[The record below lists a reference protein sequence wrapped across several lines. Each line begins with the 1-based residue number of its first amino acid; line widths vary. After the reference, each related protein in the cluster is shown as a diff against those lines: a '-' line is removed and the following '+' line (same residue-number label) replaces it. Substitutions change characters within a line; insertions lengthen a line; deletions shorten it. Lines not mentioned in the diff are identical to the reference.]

1 MASLNAA
8 IKYQNS
14 IGLKRLRAAYD
25 AAIQRYTEA
34 LLAGV
39 DDRTA
44 QHELDAACEKG
55 DNDYTEAIGNI
66 AGEVSSTDLD
76 TALENEAVTVAT
88 PENAVVADA
97 RLADE
102 HEQNQC
108 NFIVVAE
115 VVE

>member
-1 MASLNAA
+1 MAALDMAF
-8 IKYQNS
+8 KYQTS
-14 IGLKRLRAAYD
+14 LLSSAYD

-66 AGEVSSTDLD
+66 AGEVASTDLD

-88 PENAVVADA
+88 PANALVADA